1 MERSDGPYESGH
13 VILHRYLRPQPQ
25 KTHVSR
31 LEKIPQVTPPVR
43 QSYIYPHRLSI
54 TEKLHKLP
62 LFSVYYTLAY
72 QHILHPL
79 CSVHHEFLVACH
91 ERVARRWPK
100 EYKLA
105 LNLLQT
111 ASSGTLAVGG
121 TGGTGGSG
129 GRVTSAEK
137 KQRQSGV
144 LTLTEQPT
152 QLVVTRTLRV
162 PKCTLKLKK
171 ERYLLTTGCQ
181 AKYPVIPNPD
191 AAKEQ
196 KKYDKAM
203 KEYHTKL
210 AGNVLLLLL
219 LLLFR
224 HMPSY

>member
-1 MERSDGPYESGH
+1 MRKKHY
-13 VILHRYLRPQPQ
+13 RPTLLGW
-25 KTHVSR
+25 K
-31 LEKIPQVTPPVR
+31 EVTDR
-43 QSYIYPHRLSI
+43 MKAGMS
-54 TEKLHKLP
+54 
-62 LFSVYYTLAY
+62 YYTDIYDRNLKKHMFRDWKKY
-72 QHILHPL
+72 R
-79 CSVHHEFLVACH
+79 SVHHEYLVACH
-91 ERVARRWPK
+91 ERVAHRWPK

-137 KQRQSGV
+137 KPRQSGV
-144 LTLTEQPT
+144 LILTEQPT

-171 ERYLLTTGCQ
+171 EKYLLTTGCQ

-219 LLLFR
+219 LLLLFR
-224 HMPSY
+224 HMSSY